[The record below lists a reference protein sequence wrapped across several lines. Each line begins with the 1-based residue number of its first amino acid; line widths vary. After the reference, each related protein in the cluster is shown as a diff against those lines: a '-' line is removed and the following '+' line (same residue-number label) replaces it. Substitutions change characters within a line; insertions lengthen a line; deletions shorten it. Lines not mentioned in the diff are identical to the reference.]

1 MESPVALL
9 EETYWSG
16 RIYSGGWVE
25 GGGQS
30 YPAVEPATGRTL
42 GQVGA
47 AAAADFHRA
56 VGRASAAQAAWAATP
71 YDVRAAVLRRAG
83 DLLEE
88 LAGHVLIEHTI
99 NGTARIRPY
108 LSEHSMLLNIE
119 NRGGRGPRT
128 RCGIITEAELARC

>member
-30 YPAVEPATGRTL
+30 YPAVEPATGAP

-88 LAGHVLIEHTI
+88 LAGHVLIEQHDER
-99 NGTARIRPY
+99 TAPTAAT
-108 LSEHSMLLNIE
+108 SAST
-119 NRGGRGPRT
+119 P
-128 RCGIITEAELARC
+128 

>member
-1 MESPVALL
+1 MALL

-71 YDVRAAVLRRAG
+71 YDVRAAVLRRAV

-88 LAGHVLIEHTI
+88 LAGHVLIEQHDEWD
-99 NGTARIRPY
+99 GADPPLPQRALHAP
-108 LSEHSMLLNIE
+108 EHR